1 MSANPSLR
9 NPDSLRVGSRIS
21 IPRDTSRYPTPSTSR
36 TTVSRVKTSS
46 VHRELATSRAIPSF
60 LKRPEIWSLS
70 KTLVLLGRIVCSNY
84 REHTVGDG
92 ESLAR
97 LAEKYGTSVK
107 ALKEL
112 NNLDED
118 VIYSGRFVRQ
128 DSDVHIDSL
137 ARYVC
142 RF

>member
-1 MSANPSLR
+1 M
-9 NPDSLRVGSRIS
+9 
-21 IPRDTSRYPTPSTSR
+21 
-36 TTVSRVKTSS
+36 
-46 VHRELATSRAIPSF
+46 
-60 LKRPEIWSLS
+60 
-70 KTLVLLGRIVCSNY
+70 
-84 REHTVGDG
+84 GDG

-118 VIYSGRFVRQ
+118 AIYSGRFVRQ
-128 DSDVHIDSL
+128 DSDLHIDGL
-137 ARYVC
+137 AHYVC